1 MKFWLDCRWDWGEWI
16 LVDVQLWHGGMFIAW
31 FRYSELVANSG
42 ITFRMKCSSNV
53 QVWSKHVCRFV
64 DFCMARPEDLNGFET
79 LTLNCRSNMPVKM
92 MKLILL
98 GSKPSFGVFFSGV
111 YMFFF
116 ILLSLFGV
124 KSWMLRRRGAYPEDC
139 VSKTQNME

>member
-1 MKFWLDCRWDWGEWI
+1 
-16 LVDVQLWHGGMFIAW
+16 
-31 FRYSELVANSG
+31 
-42 ITFRMKCSSNV
+42 
-53 QVWSKHVCRFV
+53 
-64 DFCMARPEDLNGFET
+64 MARPEDLNGFET

-124 KSWMLRRRGAYPEDC
+124 KS
-139 VSKTQNME
+139 